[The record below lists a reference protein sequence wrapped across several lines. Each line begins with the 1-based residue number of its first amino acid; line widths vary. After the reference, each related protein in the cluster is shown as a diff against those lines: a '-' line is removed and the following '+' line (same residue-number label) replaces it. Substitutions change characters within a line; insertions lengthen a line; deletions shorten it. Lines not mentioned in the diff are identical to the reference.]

1 MKTAAIAA
9 HSATKLGRKIAR
21 TLIFMVILA
30 SYKVEYGQ
38 LLEMAPAFGV
48 RLLGTALVVISGF
61 YRFPRQRTRV
71 DFLSDHCRRIEVH
84 YQSGSKQPHSKGS
97 ADPVFEFSFLS
108 SRLDNFAQAISPA
121 VDLSLPS
128 TSPALRPELCLNQ
141 PPP

>member
-38 LLEMAPAFGV
+38 LHEMAPAFGV
-48 RLLGTALVVISGF
+48 RLLGTALVVISVF

-71 DFLSDHCRRIEVH
+71 DFLSDHCRRIEVD
-84 YQSGSKQPHSKGS
+84 YQSGSKQPHSKGCRH
-97 ADPVFEFSFLS
+97 FKQLIIFSFNLQT
-108 SRLDNFAQAISPA
+108 LQLFWYLID
-121 VDLSLPS
+121 
-128 TSPALRPELCLNQ
+128 T
-141 PPP
+141 